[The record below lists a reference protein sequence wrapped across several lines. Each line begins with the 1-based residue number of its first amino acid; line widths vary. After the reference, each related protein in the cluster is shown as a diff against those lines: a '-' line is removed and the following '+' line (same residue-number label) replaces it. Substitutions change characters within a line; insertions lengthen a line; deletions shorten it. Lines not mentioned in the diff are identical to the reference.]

1 MQRKLDIEIAE
12 ERFQIILENANRRF
26 LRAVKKYLDSFLK
39 PSGLNGCAVSVFLYS
54 QNRIHNWPAVDLE
67 NLSKLF
73 LSVQRRFPPANRL
86 KEKVQLSLNI
96 LRHFKPEESSIRKLI
111 SSIGAPQKLVYALV
125 GVDLFL
131 YDPEKNS
138 AFFFIKRRLRPAGM
152 LTAFING
159 TMCILSHR
167 LIQAGGL
174 LLHGAALR
182 KNDTGVLFL
191 GLSGAGK
198 STITRLCDPD
208 ICFSD
213 DGVVIKNQ
221 ANGIYAY
228 RSPFGP
234 LKANGSYDSP
244 LKGELQKIFLLEKS
258 ACTRVLPIARS
269 ELMSIILKHLIH
281 FFKYLPPEAAQ
292 LGFYTVKEILERLPG
307 YRLQFAK
314 NTKIW
319 DNINLQS

>member
-1 MQRKLDIEIAE
+1 MQKKLDIEIAA
-12 ERFQIILENANRRF
+12 ERFQIIVENGNRRF
-26 LRAVKKYLDSFLK
+26 LRAIKKYLDSFLN
-39 PSGLNGCAVSVFLYS
+39 PSGQHGCAVSVFLYS
-54 QNRIHNWPAVDLE
+54 QNRIYNWPASKLK
-67 NLSKLF
+67 NLRNLF
-73 LSVQRRFPPANRL
+73 LSAQRRFPPATRL
-86 KEKVQLSLNI
+86 EEKVQLSLNI
-96 LRHFKPEESSIRKLI
+96 LRHFRPEESSIRELTSGI
-111 SSIGAPQKLVYALV
+111 DAPQNLVYALV

-131 YDPEKNS
+131 YDPGKNA
-138 AFFFIKRRLRPAGM
+138 AFFIIKRRLRLAGM
-152 LTAFING
+152 LTALING
-159 TMCILSHR
+159 IMCVLSHR
-167 LIQAGGL
+167 LIHTGGL

-198 STITRLCDPD
+198 STITRLCEPD

-228 RSPFGP
+228 RSPFGL
-234 LKANGSYDSP
+234 LKANGSYDGS

-258 ACTRVLPIARS
+258 TCTRVLPITKS
-269 ELMSIILKHLIH
+269 ELMSVILKNLIH

-292 LGFYTVKEILERLPG
+292 LGFYTVKAILERLPV
-307 YRLQFAK
+307 YRLQFAI